1 MACSVDCGVHPDLRE
16 VKRTFGM
23 GEIVMKTVIIII
35 MLHVIA
41 YLRFSHVLL
50 VHLSTRISWAPLCVG
65 ARDTR

>member
-1 MACSVDCGVHPDLRE
+1 MHPDFRE
-16 VKRTFGM
+16 VKRAFGM

-50 VHLSTRISWAPLCVG
+50 VHLSARISWAPTLCGRQGYKVTG
-65 ARDTR
+65 I